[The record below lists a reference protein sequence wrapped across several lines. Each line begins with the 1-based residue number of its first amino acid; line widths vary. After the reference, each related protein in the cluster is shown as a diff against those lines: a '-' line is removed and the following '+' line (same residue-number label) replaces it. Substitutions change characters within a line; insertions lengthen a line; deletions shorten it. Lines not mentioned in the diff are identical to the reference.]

1 MKANELRIGNHIIND
16 GCVCEILHLYGGT
29 YNYCRLKTL
38 QGGDIVAL
46 YDLIKPIPLTHEL
59 LEKCG
64 FSDKDYKS
72 GYIGIEI
79 KAGGMITDFVLT
91 KPQVLGEFQKQFCW
105 EYTAGNIPFFLKLEY
120 LHQLQNLYFALT
132 GEELE
137 INLEEK

>member
-1 MKANELRIGNHIIND
+1 MKANELRIGNY
-16 GCVCEILHLYGGT
+16 LYNTEGKIDVVNIQALE
-29 YNYCRLKTL
+29 YLLKY
-38 QGGDIVAL
+38 GDTPFCQV
-46 YDLIKPIPLTHEL
+46 KPIPLTPEL

-120 LHQLQNLYFALT
+120 LHQLQDLYFALT
-132 GEELE
+132 GEELK

>member
-1 MKANELRIGNHIIND
+1 MKATEFRIGNTVFYNSENDNNEPVRYYCTINGAD
-16 GCVCEILHLYGGT
+16 LRIMQDDE
-29 YNYCRLKTL
+29 NYLKSHE
-38 QGGDIVAL
+38 
-46 YDLIKPIPLTHEL
+46 PIPLTLEL
-59 LEKCG
+59 LEYCG
-64 FSDKDYKS
+64 FSDKAYKN
-72 GYIGIEI
+72 GYVGIDI

-105 EYTAGNIPFFLKLEY
+105 EYRAGNIPFFLKLEY

>member
-1 MKANELRIGNHIIND
+1 MKATELRIGNIVFYNSEDDKNEPVRYYCTINGAD
-16 GCVCEILHLYGGT
+16 LRIMQDDE
-29 YNYCRLKTL
+29 NYLKSHE
-38 QGGDIVAL
+38 
-46 YDLIKPIPLTHEL
+46 PIPLTPEL

-120 LHQLQNLYFALT
+120 LHQLQNLYFSLT
-132 GEELE
+132 CKELE